1 MPYTYPPASPTLS
14 GDVLSINRFLANP
27 TLVARRLRTLAEQRF
42 ISDALL
48 TQRMQAQGGSVL
60 YETGESIYTDTA
72 PDGVSPGA
80 EYPRTAVSHGT
91 ASLAK
96 TTRWGSDVEVTDEAI
111 SRQLINPVDRAFEKL
126 VNHMV
131 KTVDSVAMSAINSA
145 ITQNTACLAP
155 WNGSGSA
162 PQILRDV
169 VRAKANISALN
180 QGFEPDTLV
189 IDDATYANFLSDTA
203 IAGLLPREQTNTPV
217 QTGSYLV
224 VAGLRVLVSPNV
236 QSGGTSGAIAL
247 VLDSR
252 ALGGMADENIG
263 GPGYVS
269 ANGVGVQAKTI
280 RQDEAD
286 KWLLR
291 ARRVTVPIV
300 LEPSAAWKITGVAN
314 VNGS

>member
-1 MPYTYPPASPTLS
+1 MPYTYPPAAPTLS
-14 GDVLSINRFLANP
+14 GDILSINRFLSNP

-48 TQRMQAQGGSVL
+48 TQRVPAPGGSVL
-60 YETGESIYTDTA
+60 YETGETIYTDTA
-72 PDGVSPGA
+72 PSGVSPGA
-80 EYPRTAVSHGT
+80 EYPRTTVSHGT

-96 TTRWGSDVEVTDEAI
+96 TTKWGSDVEVTDEAI

-145 ITQNTACLAP
+145 VTQNTACIAP
-155 WNGSGSA
+155 WSGSGST
-162 PQILRDV
+162 PQILRDIA
-169 VRAKANISALN
+169 RAKANIDKLN
-180 QGFEPDTLV
+180 QGYSPDTLV
-189 IDDATYANFLSDTA
+189 VDDTTYANFISDA
-203 IAGLLPREQTNTPV
+203 GIANLLPRETPATPV
-217 QTGSYLV
+217 QTGTWLT

-236 QSGGTSGAIAL
+236 QGGNTSSAIAL

-252 ALGGMADENIG
+252 ALGAMADENLG

-269 ANGVGVQAKTI
+269 SNGVGVQAKTI

-291 ARRVTVPIV
+291 ARRITVPIV
-300 LEPSAAWKITGVAN
+300 LEPAAAWKITGVA
-314 VNGS
+314 S

>member
-1 MPYTYPPASPTLS
+1 MPYTYPPAPPTLS
-14 GDVLSINRFLANP
+14 GDVLSINRFLSNP

-48 TQRMQAQGGSVL
+48 TQRIAASGGSVL
-60 YETGESIYTDTA
+60 YETGETIYTDTA
-72 PDGVSPGA
+72 PQGVAPGA
-80 EYPRTAVSHGT
+80 EYPLTTVSHGT

-96 TTRWGSDVEVTDEAI
+96 TTKWGSDVEVTDEAI
-111 SRQLINPVDRAFEKL
+111 SRQLINPVERAFEKL

-145 ITQNTACLAP
+145 VTQNTACIAP
-155 WNGSGSA
+155 WNGSGST

-169 VRAKANISALN
+169 VRAKANIDKLN
-180 QGFEPDTLV
+180 QGYAPDTLV
-189 IDDATYANFLSDTA
+189 VDDTTYANFLSDPG
-203 IAGLLPREQTNTPV
+203 IANLLPRETSTTPV

-224 VAGLRVLVSPNV
+224 IAGLRVLVSPHV
-236 QSGGTSGAIAL
+236 SGGGTSSAIAL

-252 ALGGMADENIG
+252 ALGAMADENLG

-269 ANGVGVQAKTI
+269 TNGVGVQAKTI

-291 ARRVTVPIV
+291 SRRVTVPIV
-300 LEPSAAWKITGVAN
+300 LEPAAAWKITGVAA
-314 VNGS
+314 

>member
-1 MPYTYPPASPTLS
+1 MPYTYPPAAPTLS
-14 GDVLSINRFLANP
+14 GDVLSINRFLSNP

-48 TQRMQAQGGSVL
+48 TQRIQAQGGSVL

-72 PDGVSPGA
+72 PSGVAPGS
-80 EYPRTAVSHGT
+80 EYPRTTVGHGT

-96 TTRWGSDVEVTDEAI
+96 TTKWGSDVEVTDEAI
-111 SRQLINPVDRAFEKL
+111 SRQLINPVERAFEKL

-131 KTVDSVAMSAINSA
+131 KTVDSVAMSALNSA
-145 ITQNTACLAP
+145 VTQTTECLEP
-155 WNGSGSA
+155 WTGAGGT

-169 VRAKANISALN
+169 VRAKANIAALN

-189 IDDATYANFLSDTA
+189 VDDATYANFLSDTA
-203 IAGLLPREQTNTPV
+203 IAGLLPRETGSTPV
-217 QTGSYLV
+217 QTGSWLT
-224 VAGLRVLVSPNV
+224 VAGLRVLVSPHV
-236 QSGGTSGAIAL
+236 QGGGTTNAIAL
-247 VLDSR
+247 VVDSR
-252 ALGGMADENIG
+252 ALGGMADESLG

-300 LEPSAAWKITGVAN
+300 LEPAAAWKITGVAATS
-314 VNGS
+314 GS

>member
-1 MPYTYPPASPTLS
+1 MPYTYPPAPPTLS
-14 GDVLSINRFLANP
+14 GDVLSINRFLSNP

-48 TQRMQAQGGSVL
+48 TQRITAAGGSVL
-60 YETGESIYTDTA
+60 YETGETIYTDTA
-72 PDGVSPGA
+72 PSGVSPGA
-80 EYPRTAVSHGT
+80 EYPRTTVSHGT

-96 TTRWGSDVEVTDEAI
+96 TTKWGSDVEVTDEAI
-111 SRQLINPVDRAFEKL
+111 SRQLINPVERAFEKL

-145 ITQNTACLAP
+145 VTQNTACIAP
-155 WNGSGSA
+155 WSGSGST

-169 VRAKANISALN
+169 VRAKANIDKLN
-180 QGFEPDTLV
+180 QGYAPDTLV
-189 IDDATYANFLSDTA
+189 VDDTTYANFLSDPG
-203 IAGLLPREQTNTPV
+203 IANLLPRETSTTPV

-224 VAGLRVLVSPNV
+224 IAGLRVLVSPHV
-236 QSGGTSGAIAL
+236 SGGGTSSAIAL

-252 ALGGMADENIG
+252 ALGAMADENLG

-269 ANGVGVQAKTI
+269 TNGVGVQAKTI

-291 ARRVTVPIV
+291 SRRVTVPIV
-300 LEPSAAWKITGVAN
+300 LEPAAAWKITGVAA
-314 VNGS
+314 

>member
-1 MPYTYPPASPTLS
+1 MPYTYPPAPPTLS
-14 GDVLSINRFLANP
+14 GDILSINRFLSNP

-48 TQRMQAQGGSVL
+48 TQRLTASGGSVL
-60 YETGESIYTDTA
+60 YETGETIYTDTA
-72 PDGVSPGA
+72 PQGVAPGA
-80 EYPRTAVSHGT
+80 EYPRTLVSHGT

-96 TTRWGSDVEVTDEAI
+96 TTKWGSDVEVTDEAI
-111 SRQLINPVDRAFEKL
+111 SRQNINPVDRAFEKL

-145 ITQNTACLAP
+145 VTQNTACIAS
-155 WNGSGSA
+155 WTGSGST

-169 VRAKANISALN
+169 VRAKANIDKLN
-180 QGFEPDTLV
+180 QGYSPDTLV
-189 IDDATYANFLSDTA
+189 VDDATYANFLSDPG
-203 IAGLLPREQTNTPV
+203 ISNLLPRETSNTPV

-224 VAGLRVLVSPNV
+224 VAGLRVLVSPHV
-236 QSGGTSGAIAL
+236 SGGGTSSAIAL
-247 VLDSR
+247 VVDSR
-252 ALGGMADENIG
+252 ALGAMADENLG

-269 ANGVGVQAKTI
+269 SNGVGVQAKTI

-300 LEPSAAWKITGVAN
+300 LEPAAAWKITGVA
-314 VNGS
+314 G

>member
-1 MPYTYPPASPTLS
+1 MPYTYPPAPPTLS
-14 GDVLSINRFLANP
+14 GDVLSINRFLSNP

-48 TQRMQAQGGSVL
+48 TQRITAAGGSVL
-60 YETGESIYTDTA
+60 YETGETIYTDTA
-72 PDGVSPGA
+72 PSGVSPGA
-80 EYPRTAVSHGT
+80 EYPRTTVSHGT

-96 TTRWGSDVEVTDEAI
+96 TTKWGSDVEVTDEAI
-111 SRQLINPVDRAFEKL
+111 SRQLINPVERAFEKL

-145 ITQNTACLAP
+145 VTQNTACIAP
-155 WNGSGSA
+155 WSGSGST

-169 VRAKANISALN
+169 VRAKANIDKLN
-180 QGFEPDTLV
+180 QGYAPDTLV
-189 IDDATYANFLSDTA
+189 VDDTTYANFLSDA
-203 IAGLLPREQTNTPV
+203 GIANLLPRETTTTPV

-224 VAGLRVLVSPNV
+224 IAGLRVLVSPHV
-236 QSGGTSGAIAL
+236 SGGGTSSAIAL

-252 ALGGMADENIG
+252 ALGAMADENLG

-269 ANGVGVQAKTI
+269 TNGVGVQAKTI

-291 ARRVTVPIV
+291 SRRVTVPIV
-300 LEPSAAWKITGVAN
+300 LEPAAAWKITGVAA
-314 VNGS
+314 